1 MGALQLSLFDQ
12 RDLAEISHPDY
23 PGERLIA
30 CRNPLLAADRA
41 RKRDELLAATEK
53 ELAKIQAQT
62 QRPRKP
68 LRGKDAIGMA
78 VGKVIGHY
86 KVGKHFD
93 MVIEDAGFRYQ
104 RKQTQ
109 IDQEAALDGI
119 YVIRTSVQTEVAS
132 AEQTVS
138 PL

>member
-1 MGALQLSLFDQ
+1 M
-12 RDLAEISHPDY
+12 
-23 PGERLIA
+23 A

-41 RKRDELLAATEK
+41 RKRDELLTATEK
-53 ELAKIQAQT
+53 VLAKIQAQM

-93 MVIEDAGFRYQ
+93 IIIEDAGFRYQ
-104 RKQTQ
+104 RKQAQ
-109 IDQEAALDGI
+109 IDQQAALHGI

-132 AEQTVS
+132 AEQSVFHYKS
-138 PL
+138 QLNVLFVV